1 MQQSSVLNRGGGGSE
16 VIRVMTE
23 NFLCFGRQGG
33 IDPHNQNPADDH
45 AHTLSS
51 INYRRSCFSCC
62 WSKGVEWSA
71 KRCYVGLVAVGVQEQ
86 AGDILVPP
94 LLRNCLTLMTFPFPS
109 HHLPSRT
116 LVLAIHR
123 ESKKQD
129 TKLLPNINRFS
140 FFFAGRL
147 SGKFATKRCL
157 KIPHHTLNMLL
168 HYLVKYDC

>member
-71 KRCYVGLVAVGVQEQ
+71 KRRYVGLVAVGVQEQ

-123 ESKKQD
+123 ESKNK
-129 TKLLPNINRFS
+129 
-140 FFFAGRL
+140 
-147 SGKFATKRCL
+147 
-157 KIPHHTLNMLL
+157 TLNSCQILINFQFFSPVD
-168 HYLVKYDC
+168 LVVNLQQSDV